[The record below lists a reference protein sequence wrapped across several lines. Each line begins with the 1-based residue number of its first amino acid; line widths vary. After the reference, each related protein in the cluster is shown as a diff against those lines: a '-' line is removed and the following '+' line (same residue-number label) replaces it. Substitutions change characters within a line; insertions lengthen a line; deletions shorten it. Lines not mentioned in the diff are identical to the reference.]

1 MTMDTQKLETIKDI
15 VSDILEIEPE
25 EMTNSSLF
33 KEDHDADSLRAI
45 EILASLEKEFEVQIP
60 QEELA
65 NMVSLQ
71 GVYQVVNAVAKWDN

>member
-1 MTMDTQKLETIKDI
+1 MDTQKLETIKDI

-25 EMTNSSLF
+25 EMTNSSFF

-45 EILASLEKEFEVQIP
+45 EILASLEKEFDVQIP

>member
-45 EILASLEKEFEVQIP
+45 EILACLEKEFDVQIP